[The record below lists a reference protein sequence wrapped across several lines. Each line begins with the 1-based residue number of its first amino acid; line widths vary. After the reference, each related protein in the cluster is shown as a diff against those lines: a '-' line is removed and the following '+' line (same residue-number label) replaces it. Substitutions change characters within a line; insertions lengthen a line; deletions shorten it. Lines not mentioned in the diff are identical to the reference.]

1 MWWCFKT
8 ACMYVC
14 RATHACHCPCAQL
27 TMRVCVGVWALA
39 QGTAGDL
46 RVFTGMLKLLFP
58 KAVTCVSCTVCGC
71 RCTTAE
77 L

>member
-1 MWWCFKT
+1 
-8 ACMYVC
+8 
-14 RATHACHCPCAQL
+14 
-27 TMRVCVGVWALA
+27 MRVCVGVWALA